1 MGVVYKARDPRI
13 GRIVAIKTI
22 SNLSQDPEEARAYR
36 DRFFLE
42 ARAAGR
48 LLHPGIVQIFDVAE
62 EQETQTPYIVME
74 FVSGQPLSRVLTGG
88 GRVSAGRALQ
98 LVQEVTE
105 ALAYAHVRGV
115 VHRDIKPENI
125 LVSDEGHP
133 KIADFGV
140 ARLDSSSHTT
150 PGLFLGTPAY
160 MAPEQITGG
169 AVDGRTD
176 LFSLGVILYVMLSG
190 HRPFQGTSA
199 RTIGFKLLHSDPV
212 PVAAFDLNFSPELN
226 YVVARCLAKSPEDRY
241 QNGRD
246 LARDIEDLLQG
257 REPKRCRIPAADLG
271 LLPQAAVQLI
281 RDQGPVSVAPSNNLV
296 NDSLGSSVGVT
307 AQLESTAPPVPR
319 RIPHEVY
326 ARAVILAAS
335 LVLAYWCTT
344 MLLSWST
351 GLRNPVLAR
360 IAIPAM
366 GAGRA
371 AKSKPSQQQRGTAQ
385 QQRGT
390 PQRSGATVLH
400 LDIQHQFEEARIS
413 IWVDDRLAYTASVRG
428 EVKKRFPV
436 FQRASKK
443 TSPTIQV
450 PAGDHRLR
458 VRLQAGQTY
467 AASETLNAKLQKDS
481 VNILHIKAENRRKL
495 QLRMERLKSQA
506 RTSGGYP

>member
-22 SNLSQDPEEARAYR
+22 SNLSQSPEEARAYR

-74 FVSGQPLSRVLTGG
+74 FVSGQPLSRLLAGG
-88 GRVSAGRALQ
+88 GRVSADRALQ
-98 LVQEVTE
+98 LVQEVSE
-105 ALAYAHVRGV
+105 ALAYAHARGV

-125 LVSDEGHP
+125 LVSEEGHT

-140 ARLDSSSHTT
+140 ARLDSGSHTT

-169 AVDGRTD
+169 AIDGRTD
-176 LFSLGVILYVMLSG
+176 LFSLGVILYVMLCG

-199 RTIGFKLLHSDPV
+199 RTIGFKLLHSEPV

-226 YVVARCLAKSPEDRY
+226 YVVARCLAKSPDERY

-257 REPKRCRIPAADLG
+257 REPKSYRTPAADLG
-271 LLPQAAVQLI
+271 PLPQPAVQLI
-281 RDQGPVSVAPSNNLV
+281 RDQGPISVPPSNNLV
-296 NDSLGSSVGVT
+296 SNSLGSSVGVN
-307 AQLESTAPPVPR
+307 AQRERPVPAR
-319 RIPHEVY
+319 LHRIPQEVY
-326 ARAVILAAS
+326 AGAVILAAS
-335 LVLAYWCTT
+335 LALAYWCVT
-344 MLLSWST
+344 MLLSWSG

-360 IAIPAM
+360 IAVPAI
-366 GAGRA
+366 GARRTA
-371 AKSKPSQQQRGTAQ
+371 QPNLSKQQRGTMQ
-385 QQRGT
+385 QLGQT
-390 PQRSGATVLH
+390 SLH
-400 LDIQHQFEEARIS
+400 LDIQHQFEEARIW
-413 IWVDDRLAYTASVRG
+413 IWLDDRLAYAASVRG
-428 EVKKRFPV
+428 EVKKRFLV
-436 FQRASKK
+436 FQRVSKK
-443 TSPTIQV
+443 NPPTIQV

-458 VRLQAGQTY
+458 VRLQAGKTY
-467 AASETLNAKLQKDS
+467 DASETLNTSLRKDS
-481 VNILHIKAENRRKL
+481 ENILHVKAENRRKL

-506 RTSGGYP
+506 SKAGG